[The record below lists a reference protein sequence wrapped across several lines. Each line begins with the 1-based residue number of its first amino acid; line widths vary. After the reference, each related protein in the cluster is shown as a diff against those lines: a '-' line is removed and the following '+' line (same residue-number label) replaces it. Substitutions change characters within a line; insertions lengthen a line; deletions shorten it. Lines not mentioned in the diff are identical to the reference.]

1 MLNVHKL
8 WLFSSLCVIVIVV
21 LYFQSEIARLEESYR
36 KLEYKLVQSHSE
48 SRQFY
53 PKDAVKDDDDL
64 VVIYN
69 RVPKTG
75 STSFVGV
82 AYDLCKKNRFKVLHI
97 NITANMH
104 VMSLSNQY
112 KFAQNVT
119 RWQELKPAL
128 YHGHM
133 AFLNFERLG
142 TSSKPIFINLIRKP
156 LDRLVS
162 YYYFLRHGDNF
173 RPHLVRKK
181 HGDKMT
187 FDECVEKS
195 QPDCDPNNMWLQ
207 VPFFCGHAAEC
218 WKPGSPWALQQA
230 KHNLVNHYLVVGVTE
245 EMLDFISVL
254 EASLP
259 RLFKGATEHYLS
271 SNKSHLRQTSSKID
285 PSQRTIEKIQ
295 QSTVW
300 KMEND
305 LYEFTLEH
313 FNFIKKKVLLRETNS
328 VAQVFFYEKIRPK

>member
-8 WLFSSLCVIVIVV
+8 WLLSCFCVIIVIV
-21 LYFQSEIARLEESYR
+21 LYFQCEIARLEDNYR
-36 KLEYKLVQSHSE
+36 RLEYKLVQTHAE
-48 SRQFY
+48 PRQFF
-53 PKDAVKDDDDL
+53 PKAVEKDEDDL

-82 AYDLCKKNRFKVLHI
+82 AYDLCKRNHFKVLHI

-104 VMSLSNQY
+104 VMSLANQY

-119 RWQELKPAL
+119 RWQDMKPAL

-142 TSSKPIFINLIRKP
+142 TTSKPIFINLIRKP

-187 FDECVEKS
+187 FDECVENS
-195 QPDCDPNNMWLQ
+195 QPDCDPTNMWLQ
-207 VPFFCGHAAEC
+207 VPFFCGHSAQC
-218 WKPGSPWALQQA
+218 WKPGNAWALEQA

-254 EASLP
+254 EAALP
-259 RLFKGATEHYLS
+259 RMFKGATDHYLN
-271 SNKSHLRQTSSKID
+271 SNKSHLRQTSSKRQ
-285 PSQRTIEKIQ
+285 PLQRTIEKIQ
-295 QSTVW
+295 QSEVW
-300 KMEND
+300 KMENK
-305 LYEFTLEH
+305 LYEFALDH
-313 FNFIKKKVLLRETNS
+313 FKFVKRKVLLRETND
-328 VAQVFFYEKIRPK
+328 VQQIYFYEKIRPK